1 MKRHLLYGL
10 TIGAL
15 SLFISACQS
24 TSSNETG
31 TITIPVNKNLVQ
43 TAQISLKDDVVKIEY
58 IPLETNDSCLIS
70 NVLSLQ
76 VSKEYLF
83 LYNGKTNQVLQ
94 FDRTG
99 KYITTIGRTG
109 NGPGEY
115 GLVSDLA
122 IDENNRQLYIFQL
135 GKAPVVYSF
144 DNKFLFAD
152 TTLQMVSNMA
162 LLRNKRRAL
171 KGQILVPNAWLA
183 AIQNEEGVIVD
194 EVYPYPSTLP
204 KEVCYMGNVI
214 FSSSG
219 NNALAFTTCNDTVF
233 RLTDKGIIPAY
244 YLERENRKEFYS
256 DVADIRQRK
265 NTPIQDA
272 DIDLYDLF
280 ETPNYLYLRVSKAGK
295 IYIQRYS
302 KSGHLGLSCQ
312 VPDDYLACS
321 FGIPGNNV
329 IGITNDVD
337 NGVPFWPEFS
347 INENMRAQMLT
358 YDLISGLQEKGYLED
373 MPEVLRAVKEDDNPI
388 VILYTFKSAK

>member
-1 MKRHLLYGL
+1 
-10 TIGAL
+10 
-15 SLFISACQS
+15 
-24 TSSNETG
+24 
-31 TITIPVNKNLVQ
+31 
-43 TAQISLKDDVVKIEY
+43 
-58 IPLETNDSCLIS
+58 
-70 NVLSLQ
+70 
-76 VSKEYLF
+76 
-83 LYNGKTNQVLQ
+83 
-94 FDRTG
+94 
-99 KYITTIGRTG
+99 
-109 NGPGEY
+109 
-115 GLVSDLA
+115 
-122 IDENNRQLYIFQL
+122 
-135 GKAPVVYSF
+135 
-144 DNKFLFAD
+144 
-152 TTLQMVSNMA
+152 MVSNMA

-265 NTPIQDA
+265 NAPIQDA

-280 ETPNYLYLRVSKAGK
+280 ETPNYLYLRVSKAGQ

-312 VPDDYLACS
+312 VPDDYLTCS

-358 YDLISGLQEKGYLED
+358 YDLISGLQAKGYLED